1 MHRLFDELAHRYDLH
16 TPPDHYRHDH
26 RFVIEQAL
34 ALGNPC
40 RLLDIGCG
48 TGVLVQKARQA
59 GILATGI
66 DASPAMVHVAEA
78 RVGPGLIAVRRM
90 QELDDE
96 AAHDLI
102 VSLAWTLNYCA
113 DRVELLDILR
123 RIHRALR
130 PGGRVLLQVAHAPHV
145 DGRLQEDR
153 EPGRASEPDDVT
165 FLYRFTAL
173 DGEHLPMRA
182 EYVYACKS
190 MNELLHEQHILH
202 MTDAR
207 MVAECARA
215 VGLDDVAIHDS
226 WRLDPLEASPSP
238 FVSASRALTPR

>member
-1 MHRLFDELAHRYDLH
+1 MYRLFDELAHRYDLH

-26 RFVIEQAL
+26 RFIIEQAL
-34 ALGNPC
+34 ALRNPC

-48 TGVLVQKARQA
+48 TGVLVQKARHA

-78 RVGPGLIAVRRM
+78 RVGPDLVAVRRM

-113 DRVELLDILR
+113 DRNELLDILR

-145 DGRLQEDR
+145 EGRLQEDS
-153 EPGRASEPDDVT
+153 EPGPAGEPDDVT

-173 DGEHLPMRA
+173 DGEQLPMSA

-190 MNELLHEQHILH
+190 TNELLHEEHTLR

-207 MVAECARA
+207 IVAECARD
-215 VGLDDVAIHDS
+215 VGLVDAAIYDS
-226 WRLDPLEASPSP
+226 WRRDPLASSPSP
-238 FVSASRALTPR
+238 FVSASRAPIL

>member
-34 ALGNPC
+34 ALGKPC

-113 DRVELLDILR
+113 DRAELLDILR

-130 PGGRVLLQVAHAPHV
+130 PGGRREARQRRQGAISLVG
-145 DGRLQEDR
+145 GR
-153 EPGRASEPDDVT
+153 RA
-165 FLYRFTAL
+165 
-173 DGEHLPMRA
+173 
-182 EYVYACKS
+182 
-190 MNELLHEQHILH
+190 
-202 MTDAR
+202 
-207 MVAECARA
+207 CARPT
-215 VGLDDVAIHDS
+215 
-226 WRLDPLEASPSP
+226 R
-238 FVSASRALTPR
+238 

>member
-34 ALGNPC
+34 ALANPC
-40 RLLDIGCG
+40 KLLDIGCG

-66 DASPAMVHVAEA
+66 DASPAMVQVAEA

-96 AAHDLI
+96 AVHDLI

-113 DRVELLDILR
+113 DRVELVDILR
-123 RIHRALR
+123 RIRRALR

-153 EPGRASEPDDVT
+153 EPGPGGEPDDVT

-182 EYVYACKS
+182 EYIYACKS

-207 MVAECARA
+207 VIAECARA
-215 VGLDDVAIHDS
+215 VGLDSVAIYES
-226 WRLDPLEASPSP
+226 WRRDPLAFSPSP
-238 FVSASRALTPR
+238 FVSASRAPTSR